1 MKLKINITKREIK
14 IIAIALISG
23 LFLGWLFF
31 HGTVK
36 SGSDASKEINGH
48 KQKEEKG
55 TVWTCSMH
63 PQIRMDKPG
72 KCPICAMDLIPIEGS
87 GGDEQAVSPDEIQMT
102 EAAMKIADIQTM
114 TVHKG
119 YPGKEV
125 YMLGKVKADERNISE
140 LTARFGGRIEKL
152 YVNFTGQNVRKGE
165 KLATIYSPA
174 LVTAQKELLEA
185 IEYKQSNPEFYNAIR
200 SKLKLWDLTAEQI
213 DNIEKKGETQN
224 YFDVL
229 SPVSGTVTKRH
240 VSHGDYLK
248 EGSALFQVVDLNR
261 VWILFE
267 AYESDLPWIKTGDKV
282 DFTVRPIPGKTFS
295 SKAIFIDPVID
306 PQTRIARVR
315 IEIDNRELLLKPE
328 MFADGIIYSE
338 IAGNRKDLLI
348 PKTAILWTGRRAIV
362 YVKIPGRRQPSF
374 VYREIQLGPEAGEF
388 YVVKAGL
395 YEGEEIAVN
404 GVFKIDAAAQLA
416 GKPSMMNPEG
426 GKISTGHN
434 HAGMDM
440 GSKEMIVNP
449 QHKVSD
455 KVKKEPEIS
464 SKFKKQLTEIY
475 NIYLEMKN
483 AFVASDAKQ
492 AGQMADLVKNR
503 LNAVNMGLLAGDAHM
518 EWMQYLEYLNNT
530 LGKITGTTD
539 IGEQRKAFAEYN
551 LAFYKVIKNIGLSD
565 GTVYYQYC
573 PMADGEKGAYWFSNL
588 KEIKN
593 PYFGEAMLKCGETRE
608 TFNY

>member
-1 MKLKINITKREIK
+1 MKSKINITKKEGK
-14 IIAIALISG
+14 IIAIAIIAG

-31 HGTVK
+31 HGTGK
-36 SGSDASKEINGH
+36 SGSEASEEINSH
-48 KQKEEKG
+48 KHEEEKG

-72 KCPICAMDLIPIEGS
+72 KCPICAMDLIPVEVTS
-87 GGDEQAVSPDEIQMT
+87 GDEQAVSPDEIQMT
-102 EAAMKIADIQTM
+102 EAAIKIADIQTM
-114 TVHKG
+114 KVYKG

-185 IEYKQSNPEFYNAIR
+185 IAYKQSNPEFYNATR
-200 SKLKLWDLTAEQI
+200 SKLKLWDLTDEQI
-213 DNIEKKGETQN
+213 DSIEKKGETQH

-229 SPVSGTVTKRH
+229 SPISGTVTKRH
-240 VSHGDYLK
+240 VTPGDYLK
-248 EGSALFQVVDLNR
+248 EGSTLFQVVDLNR

-282 DFTVRPIPGKTFS
+282 DFTVQSLPGKTYS
-295 SKAIFIDPVID
+295 GKVTFIDPVID

-315 IEIDNRELLLKPE
+315 VAIDNKELLLKPE
-328 MFADGIIYSE
+328 MFTDGIIYSE
-338 IAGNRKDLLI
+338 TAGNRKDLLI
-348 PKTAILWTGRRAIV
+348 PKTAILWTGKRAVV
-362 YVKIPGRRQPSF
+362 YVKIPDREQPSF
-374 VYREIQLGPEAGEF
+374 VYREIELGPEAGEF
-388 YVVKAGL
+388 YVAGSGL
-395 YEGEEIAVN
+395 KEGEEIAAN

-426 GKISTGHN
+426 GKVSTGHN

-440 GSKEMIVNP
+440 DSKEMTVNP
-449 QHKVSD
+449 EHKVSD
-455 KVKKEPEIS
+455 KVKKKSEIS

-475 NIYLEMKN
+475 NTYLKMKN

-518 EWMQYLEYLNNT
+518 EWMQYLEHLNNA
-530 LGKITGTTD
+530 LEKITNTPD
-539 IGEQRKAFAEYN
+539 IVVQRKSFAEYN
-551 LAFYKVIKNIGLSD
+551 LAFYEVMKNFGLSD

-608 TFNY
+608 TFKY